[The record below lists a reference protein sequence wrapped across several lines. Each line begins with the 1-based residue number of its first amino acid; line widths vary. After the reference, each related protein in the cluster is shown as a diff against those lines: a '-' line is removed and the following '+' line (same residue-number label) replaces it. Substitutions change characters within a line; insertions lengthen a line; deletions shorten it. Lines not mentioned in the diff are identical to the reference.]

1 MKRIAVKE
9 LAYFVCQSGNLTSE
23 FFSNHDLEQGT
34 KIHKYLQ
41 NKYNEKSQK
50 EYYIKSEI
58 SYGDTKVLL
67 HGFIDGVLNINDE
80 IIIEEIKS
88 TTLDLEDLTLE
99 YHKEHLAQLKIY
111 SYMYAIQNNMD
122 KIHIRLTYASTVS
135 YEARSFDLIESQDAL
150 EKFVFELLEEYL
162 KWIAMLDKS
171 EEDKIKTIKEIE
183 FPFVN
188 KRQGQRDLMKAV
200 YETLN
205 TKKEILYAIAPTGI
219 GKTMAT
225 IFPALKSLKPSEKL
239 FYSTAKGSGKNAP
252 LDAIK
257 ILAEKGL
264 KLKTIDITAK
274 AKICNCKKKN
284 CDPDDCPF
292 AQNYFDKLKA
302 ATYDIFESTDIY
314 DSKSILEFA
323 NKHQICA
330 FEFSLYLSYY
340 CDLVIADYNYVF
352 DPHAQLIRY
361 FQDDTYKIKVL
372 VDEAHNLISRSK
384 EMYSAVISTEEL
396 RTLRRHTNG
405 LKPSVRTE
413 CNKAIEIMETYRE
426 KMVEG
431 AIFVDNTQDY
441 NLVIAIKNIISRVEQ
456 ILQENK
462 KIQGRDSIFEV
473 YHKLLAFSN
482 ASDCF
487 SSCHKYLAK
496 LEDDEVYV
504 HLYCLDASEFILET
518 IKSSIEGIV
527 FFSATMTP
535 LKYHSDLITKGE
547 GKTIELP
554 SPFNPNNLD
563 IIINDKISTKY
574 NNRANSIDQIIET
587 IEILART
594 KKGNYIVFF
603 PSYKYMQMVLAS
615 LENPLFDVIIQEAET
630 TEKERLRIIEEFK
643 TESTH
648 SRVGFFVMGGV
659 FSEGIDLIGDALN
672 GVIIVGVGLPMICDE
687 NNILKE
693 HFQNVYS
700 QGFEYA
706 YMYPGFNKV
715 VQAVGRVIRSERDRG
730 IAILLDERFNF
741 SSYKQI
747 MPSHWQNRK
756 IISSSYTLKKEIEQF
771 YQNNE
776 KQK

>member
-34 KIHKYLQ
+34 KIHQYLQ
-41 NKYNEKSQK
+41 NKYNDKSLK
-50 EYYIKSEI
+50 EYYIKNEI
-58 SYGDTKVLL
+58 SYNDTKVLL
-67 HGFIDGVLNINDE
+67 HGFIDGVLNINNE
-80 IIIEEIKS
+80 TIIEEIKS

-111 SYMYAIQNNMD
+111 AYMYAIQNNMD
-122 KIHIRLTYASTVS
+122 KIHIRLTYASTVN
-135 YEARSFDLIESQDAL
+135 YETRKFDLIENVDDL
-150 EKFVFELLEEYL
+150 EAFVFELLEEYL
-162 KWIAMLDKS
+162 KWLAMLDKS

-183 FPFVN
+183 FPFKN
-188 KRQGQRDLMKAV
+188 RRQGQRELMKAV
-200 YETLN
+200 YETMN
-205 TKKEILYAIAPTGI
+205 QKKEILYAVAPTGI

-225 IFPALKSLKPSEKL
+225 IFPSLKTLKKNEKL
-239 FYSTAKGSGKNAP
+239 FYATAKGSGKNAP
-252 LDAIK
+252 LEAIK
-257 ILAEKGL
+257 LLKEKGL

-274 AKICNCKKKN
+274 SKICNCNKKN

-292 AQNYFDKLKA
+292 AQNYFDKLKS

-314 DSKSILEFA
+314 DKENILEFA
-323 NKHQICA
+323 NKHKVCA
-330 FEFSLYLSYY
+330 FEFSLYLSYF

-384 EMYSAVISTEEL
+384 EMYSSVISTEDL

-405 LKPSVRTE
+405 LKPSARND
-413 CNKAIEIMETYRE
+413 CNKAIEIMESYRE
-426 KMVEG
+426 KMAEG
-431 AIFVDNTQDY
+431 AILVDDSQDY
-441 NLVIAIKNIISRVEQ
+441 NLVIIVKNLISKVEE
-456 ILQENK
+456 ILRENK
-462 KIQGRDSIFEV
+462 KIQGRDNIYDV
-473 YHKLLAFSN
+473 YHKLQAFSN
-482 ASDCF
+482 ASEYF
-487 SSCHKYLAK
+487 SANHKYLAK
-496 LEDDEVYV
+496 LYDDEIYV
-504 HLYCLDASEFILET
+504 HLYCLDASDFLLDT
-518 IKSSIEGIV
+518 INSSVEDIV

-535 LKYHSDLITKGE
+535 IKYHSDLLTKGE
-547 GKTIELP
+547 GKIVELP

-563 IIINDKISTKY
+563 IIINDRISTKY
-574 NNRANSIDQIIET
+574 NNRANSVDQIIET
-587 IEILART
+587 IEILSTT

-603 PSYKYMQMVLAS
+603 PSYKYMQLVLDA
-615 LENPLFDVIIQEAET
+615 LEEPLFEVIVQESET
-630 TEKERLRIIEEFK
+630 SDKERLQIIEEFK
-643 TESTH
+643 TESLH

-693 HFQNVYS
+693 HFQNVYN

-715 VQAVGRVIRSERDRG
+715 VQAVGRVIRSDTDRG

-741 SSYKQI
+741 SNYKQI
-747 MPSHWQNRK
+747 MPSHWSNKK
-756 IISSSYTLKKEIEQF
+756 IISSSYVLKKEIESF
-771 YQNNE
+771 Y
-776 KQK
+776 KK